1 MFLRIANL
9 PSLIPTLTLPLLT
22 LSHTLRAPFPKIP
35 STTSLNL
42 MDLDPDEDPDEDP
55 LDSTCSPPRPIIT
68 NPHHISSP
76 QRSPEPMVALSGCT
90 AVIRDI

>member
-1 MFLRIANL
+1 
-9 PSLIPTLTLPLLT
+9 
-22 LSHTLRAPFPKIP
+22 
-35 STTSLNL
+35 